1 MRDKYLICAIC
12 VIVDKVAQCS
22 GTFIHRLHIKVEV
35 FGLLWPG
42 KLKRLKA
49 VNCRPVSG
57 QRECPPIF
65 EANISELEGGAVGS
79 RNQ

>member
-1 MRDKYLICAIC
+1 MLRN
-12 VIVDKVAQCS
+12 
-22 GTFIHRLHIKVEV
+22 IHPQITQITHKGEV

-49 VNCRPVSG
+49 VNCRPVSE

-65 EANISELEGGAVGS
+65 EANIK
-79 RNQ
+79 